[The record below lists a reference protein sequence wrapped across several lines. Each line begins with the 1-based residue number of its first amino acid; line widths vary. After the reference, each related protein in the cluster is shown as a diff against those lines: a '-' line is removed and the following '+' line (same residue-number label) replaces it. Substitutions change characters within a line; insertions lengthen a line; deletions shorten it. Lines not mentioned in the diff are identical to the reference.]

1 MAFKEYPKMI
11 YCNGKGI
18 IVNNK
23 EEEAKITKIEEAHIK
38 EEKKSGWGK

>member
-11 YCNGKGI
+11 YSNGKGI

-23 EEEAKITKIEEAHIK
+23 EEEAKITKIEEAPIK
-38 EEKKSGWGK
+38 EEKKLGWGK

>member
-11 YCNGKGI
+11 YPNGKGI

-23 EEEAKITKIEEAHIK
+23 EEEAKHSVKEEVK
-38 EEKKSGWGK
+38 EEKKEKKSWSN